1 MVEKGTP
8 TNFASF
14 SLLLFSFDLPSFN
27 CLLLL
32 LLLLIGLREVDNYAY
47 MSLISTVLGKA
58 WWDLG
63 VIKMD
68 KLDIYHSKCENYE
81 E

>member
-1 MVEKGTP
+1 
-8 TNFASF
+8 
-14 SLLLFSFDLPSFN
+14 
-27 CLLLL
+27 
-32 LLLLIGLREVDNYAY
+32 LIGLREVDNYAY

-68 KLDIYHSKCENYE
+68 KLDNYHSKCENYE